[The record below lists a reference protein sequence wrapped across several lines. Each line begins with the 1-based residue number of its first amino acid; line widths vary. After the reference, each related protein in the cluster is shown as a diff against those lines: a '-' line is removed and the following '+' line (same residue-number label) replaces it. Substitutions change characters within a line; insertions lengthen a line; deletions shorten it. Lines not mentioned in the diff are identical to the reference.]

1 MEKTMKTT
9 ESSLL
14 YRKIDELAL
23 TPRARAE
30 AVAALESAERITETF
45 LWVASKFRKVAVVSP
60 MPTTL
65 KHQ

>member
-1 MEKTMKTT
+1 MEKTMKST

-30 AVAALESAERITETF
+30 AIAALESAERIINAF
-45 LWVASKFRKVAVVSP
+45 GWIINKFQKVAVPSP
-60 MPTTL
+60 VPTTL